1 MPDVSVHI
9 KTCHQMNTWVTLP
22 TQELERCQP
31 LEAAICPSQTCPP
44 LPRPHLHTLPN
55 AYDGR
60 LFAFS

>member
-1 MPDVSVHI
+1 
-9 KTCHQMNTWVTLP
+9 MNTWVTLP

-31 LEAAICPSQTCPP
+31 LEAAICPSQTCPR